1 MMLMAKKSLTNFRE
15 NVPSQ
20 KFHWV
25 LNTLRVLKCS
35 QIALVNRVSSQRKV
49 EKHFGHRS
57 ENSEGPLEDV
67 LGTYQISLPET
78 SLKRQIRTSSG
89 RHFRTSPGRQIGTS
103 PGRQIRTS
111 LGQSNRIF
119 RGRPGDVGG
128 GCPQDV
134 LGTNICR
141 LDNLFRLLEN
151 ATLKIFSI

>member
-78 SLKRQIRTSSG
+78 SLKRQIRTS
-89 RHFRTSPGRQIGTS
+89 PGRQIGTS

-151 ATLKIFSI
+151 VTLKIFSI

>member
-78 SLKRQIRTSSG
+78 SLKRQIRTS
-89 RHFRTSPGRQIGTS
+89 PGRQIGTS

>member
-57 ENSEGPLEDV
+57 ENSEGPLGDV

-78 SLKRQIRTSSG
+78 SLKRQI
-89 RHFRTSPGRQIGTS
+89 RTSPGRQIGTS